1 MKPCCAF
8 YKSPVHSRLHV
19 LSPVAVA
26 TSFFSVF
33 RYKLFRS
40 KKMSHAAP
48 LQLSLKGPPVCF
60 ATALFILEQEQD
72 KPKWRPIYFPPLSPS
87 TPHNEPSREEEFLNN
102 QSVSVQSVCLMEC
115 KQHAHTHAPTHTC
128 TLTHLR
134 GHSDAWRGVTMSNAA
149 KPETDS
155 RGIYQMTG
163 HERWNLVTILIVI
176 GLWGGLPSSYT
187 IKGNI
192 LGLLKCI
199 TAKALCLHAA
209 ETHFSF
215 FTHKMW
221 NVCHYLEKLLLKGNN

>member
-26 TSFFSVF
+26 TSFFFFFSVF
-33 RYKLFRS
+33 HYKLFRS

-48 LQLSLKGPPVCF
+48 LQLFLKGPPVCF

-115 KQHAHTHAPTHTC
+115 KQHAHTRTD
-128 TLTHLR
+128 THL
-134 GHSDAWRGVTMSNAA
+134 HTHAF
-149 KPETDS
+149 
-155 RGIYQMTG
+155 TG
-163 HERWNLVTILIVI
+163 TLGCIMGCDHVERCKTRDW
-176 GLWGGLPSSYT
+176 
-187 IKGNI
+187 
-192 LGLLKCI
+192 
-199 TAKALCLHAA
+199 
-209 ETHFSF
+209 
-215 FTHKMW
+215 
-221 NVCHYLEKLLLKGNN
+221 